1 MGLQRFFYLSK
12 LTNYLIG
19 VPLVVIISLTDTIYA
34 NGSNLYAR
42 MSWIFC
48 LSPINMCTRILIL
61 GVFFIFCLQW
71 ENAAK
76 NISERANQDELEA
89 VGNDYVRI
97 EGSADDEDE
106 DSTNIEFMRI

>member
-1 MGLQRFFYLSK
+1 M
-12 LTNYLIG
+12 
-19 VPLVVIISLTDTIYA
+19 VIISLTDTIYA

-61 GVFFIFCLQW
+61 GTFFIFYLQW

-76 NISERANQDELEA
+76 NVSERANQDELEA
-89 VGNDYVRI
+89 VGDDYVPI
-97 EGSADDEDE
+97 EGLLMMK
-106 DSTNIEFMRI
+106 TRIQPISSLCAYNLYVFI

>member
-1 MGLQRFFYLSK
+1 M
-12 LTNYLIG
+12 
-19 VPLVVIISLTDTIYA
+19 IYA
-34 NGSNLYAR
+34 NGSSLHAR

-48 LSPINMCTRILIL
+48 LSPICALNSYFR
-61 GVFFIFCLQW
+61 VFFIFCLQW

-89 VGNDYVRI
+89 VGDDYVRI

-106 DSTNIEFMRI
+106 DSANIEFMRNN